1 MGCCGAKN
9 SVEVKN
15 PEKKEKE
22 EEKKEEEKE
31 EEMHEQ
37 VSIALK
43 NENQEKEDDE
53 QAKEEEPEEQY
64 DDNNMGEEG
73 GEEEYQDEE
82 IQEDIDFNPN
92 ENDDYILKSKGNE
105 NENSNIIKTK
115 QKLGKNKPFIISE
128 IEKSPNKRV
137 KLIVNA
143 SAFVEEYM
151 MPIWCPKDVY
161 LKFTVKGKWRI
172 NKLSEYTDS
181 RGLLSTH
188 YGGYNYGALIGKIG
202 FGDSFVV
209 ADKGTILVKK
219 EGPLFLRQNLP
230 RKMKIAPEGKL
241 EVEVYDGEFMEIKD
255 INNKIEWKEQGTIEQ
270 VLEDENNNKNNNN
283 KSNKN
288 KNMKENKEFE
298 KKIRTHFN
306 NLRTNMSLYYEK
318 YISFNPS
325 LKTLKK
331 ILDEINKKLK
341 SPLSSL
347 TENENYN
354 KFLDEYINSLNPK
367 EIMKN
372 VNNSRLIDYLPKL
385 EENIEYYLSD
395 QFGTPVKV
403 KSIVTKKSIPNEII
417 IQYLLDKKYRP
428 YIFNEKS
435 QSLAVKAFKN
445 IFNDSS
451 LIFVAISLQKDE
463 EKKDFS

>member
-1 MGCCGAKN
+1 
-9 SVEVKN
+9 
-15 PEKKEKE
+15 
-22 EEKKEEEKE
+22 
-31 EEMHEQ
+31 
-37 VSIALK
+37 
-43 NENQEKEDDE
+43 
-53 QAKEEEPEEQY
+53 
-64 DDNNMGEEG
+64 
-73 GEEEYQDEE
+73 
-82 IQEDIDFNPN
+82 
-92 ENDDYILKSKGNE
+92 
-105 NENSNIIKTK
+105 
-115 QKLGKNKPFIISE
+115 
-128 IEKSPNKRV
+128 
-137 KLIVNA
+137 
-143 SAFVEEYM
+143 
-151 MPIWCPKDVY
+151 
-161 LKFTVKGKWRI
+161 
-172 NKLSEYTDS
+172 
-181 RGLLSTH
+181 
-188 YGGYNYGALIGKIG
+188 
-202 FGDSFVV
+202 
-209 ADKGTILVKK
+209 
-219 EGPLFLRQNLP
+219 
-230 RKMKIAPEGKL
+230 
-241 EVEVYDGEFMEIKD
+241 
-255 INNKIEWKEQGTIEQ
+255 
-270 VLEDENNNKNNNN
+270 
-283 KSNKN
+283 
-288 KNMKENKEFE
+288 
-298 KKIRTHFN
+298 
-306 NLRTNMSLYYEK
+306 MSLYYEK

-428 YIFNEKS
+428 YILNEKS

-451 LIFVAISLQKDE
+451 LIFIAISLKKDE